1 MRHHLLTSI
10 VGVAL
15 ALAALPAAAAN
26 KDIERL
32 YVQVAALQSQIAD
45 LQRTAEESQ
54 REIKR
59 LTDLL
64 AEQNA
69 FFRKS
74 TQDRRLQDEA
84 LQTTLRE
91 LTERMGELDA
101 RLQSQAAAAAAAAVA
116 AATPPAP
123 IPSSPTDG
131 EPAAGSPATA
141 GAVPVAPTPAPT
153 PAVAPPPAREL
164 YSQAYADYTRG
175 NYDLALQGYR
185 EYLRYYPDTELSDN
199 AQYWIGESLYAKKQF
214 AEAVEAW
221 DELLR
226 QYPASD
232 KLPDG
237 RFKRAM
243 ALERLGRR
251 REALGEYRA
260 VAERYPNSEAGR
272 KAKEK
277 LSP

>member
-1 MRHHLLTSI
+1 MRHPLPLF
-10 VGVAL
+10 VAATACAALL
-15 ALAALPAAAAN
+15 ALPPTAAAAN

-54 REIKR
+54 REVRR

-74 TQDRRLQDEA
+74 VQEQRLQDEA
-84 LQTTLRE
+84 TQTALRE
-91 LTERMGELDA
+91 ITERMGELDA
-101 RLQSQAAAAAAAAVA
+101 RLQSQTAATAAAVA
-116 AATPPAP
+116 AVAAPAP
-123 IPSSPTDG
+123 QPASADSGDG
-131 EPAAGSPATA
+131 
-141 GAVPVAPTPAPT
+141 PVAAAAP
-153 PAVAPPPAREL
+153 PVASPPPAREL

-175 NYDLALQGYR
+175 NYDLAMQGYR
-185 EYLRYYPDTELSDN
+185 EYLRYYPDTDLSDN
-199 AQYWIGESLYAKKQF
+199 AQYWIGESLYAKRLF
-214 AEAVEAW
+214 AEAVDAW

-226 QYPASD
+226 EYPSSD

-251 REALGEYRA
+251 REALAEYRA
-260 VAERYPNSEAGR
+260 VADRYPNSEAGR
-272 KAKEK
+272 KAKER
-277 LSP
+277 LTPQ

>member
-1 MRHHLLTSI
+1 MRHLLPP
-10 VGVAL
+10 
-15 ALAALPAAAAN
+15 LAAATACAVLLAVPATAAN

-54 REIKR
+54 REVRR

-74 TQDRRLQDEA
+74 VQEQRLQDEA
-84 LQTTLRE
+84 TQTALRE
-91 LTERMGELDA
+91 ITERMGELDA
-101 RLQSQAAAAAAAAVA
+101 RLQSQAAAALAAASAAAAPVPA
-116 AATPPAP
+116 PAPADSGDGPPAATPPPPLA
-123 IPSSPTDG
+123 S
-131 EPAAGSPATA
+131 
-141 GAVPVAPTPAPT
+141 
-153 PAVAPPPAREL
+153 PPPAREL

-175 NYDLALQGYR
+175 NYDLAMQGYR
-185 EYLRYYPDTELSDN
+185 EYLRYYPDTDLSDN
-199 AQYWIGESLYAKKQF
+199 AQYWIGESLYAKRLF
-214 AEAVEAW
+214 AEAVDAW

-226 QYPASD
+226 EYPSSD

-251 REALGEYRA
+251 REALAEYRA
-260 VAERYPNSEAGR
+260 VADRYPNSEAGR
-272 KAKEK
+272 KAKER
-277 LSP
+277 LTPQ

>member
-1 MRHHLLTSI
+1 MRHLP
-10 VGVAL
+10 VVVAGACVAL
-15 ALAALPAAAAN
+15 FAVPAAAAN

-32 YVQVAALQSQIAD
+32 YVQIAALQTQIAD

-54 REIKR
+54 REVRR

-69 FFRKS
+69 FFRKT

-84 LQTTLRE
+84 MQTALRE
-91 LTERMGELDA
+91 MTERMSELDA
-101 RLQSQAAAAAAAAVA
+101 RLQSQAAAAQAAAAV
-116 AATPPAP
+116 PAP
-123 IPSSPTDG
+123 LPSGDG
-131 EPAAGSPATA
+131 EPGAPLPAAP
-141 GAVPVAPTPAPT
+141 GAA
-153 PAVAPPPAREL
+153 APPPAREL

-175 NYDLALQGYR
+175 NYDLAMQGYR
-185 EYLRYYPDTELSDN
+185 EYLRYYPDTDLSDN
-199 AQYWIGESLYAKKQF
+199 AQYWIGESLYAKKLF
-214 AEAVEAW
+214 GDAVEAW

-226 QYPASD
+226 EYPSSD
-232 KLPDG
+232 KLPDA

-260 VAERYPNSEAGR
+260 VADRYPNSEAGR
-272 KAKEK
+272 KAKER
-277 LSP
+277 LTPQ

>member
-1 MRHHLLTSI
+1 MRHLLLPVI
-10 VGVAL
+10 GAAAGVAL
-15 ALAALPAAAAN
+15 SAVPATAAN

-54 REIKR
+54 REVRR

-69 FFRKS
+69 FFRK
-74 TQDRRLQDEA
+74 TVQEQRLQDEA
-84 LQTTLRE
+84 TQTALRE
-91 LTERMGELDA
+91 ITERIGELDA
-101 RLQSQAAAAAAAAVA
+101 RLQSQAAMAAAAAAMPATAPLPATDGGEATPV
-116 AATPPAP
+116 ATPPP
-123 IPSSPTDG
+123 
-131 EPAAGSPATA
+131 
-141 GAVPVAPTPAPT
+141 PVAS
-153 PAVAPPPAREL
+153 PPPAREL

-175 NYDLALQGYR
+175 NYDLAMQGYR
-185 EYLRYYPDTELSDN
+185 EYLRYYPDTDLSDN
-199 AQYWIGESLYAKKQF
+199 AQYWIGESLYAKRLY
-214 AEAVEAW
+214 AEAVDAW

-226 QYPASD
+226 EYPSSD

-251 REALGEYRA
+251 REALAEYRA
-260 VAERYPNSEAGR
+260 VADRYPNSEAGR
-272 KAKEK
+272 KAKER
-277 LSP
+277 LTP

>member
-1 MRHHLLTSI
+1 MRHLLLPVI
-10 VGVAL
+10 GAAAGVAL
-15 ALAALPAAAAN
+15 SVVPAAAAN

-54 REIKR
+54 REVRR

-69 FFRKS
+69 FFRKAV
-74 TQDRRLQDEA
+74 QEQRLQDEA
-84 LQTTLRE
+84 TRTALRE
-91 LTERMGELDA
+91 ITERLGELDA
-101 RLQSQAAAAAAAAVA
+101 RLQSQAVMAAAAAVPA
-116 AATPPAP
+116 PAPPATDGGEALPVATPPP
-123 IPSSPTDG
+123 
-131 EPAAGSPATA
+131 
-141 GAVPVAPTPAPT
+141 PVAS
-153 PAVAPPPAREL
+153 PPPAREL

-175 NYDLALQGYR
+175 NYDLAMQGYR
-185 EYLRYYPDTELSDN
+185 EYLRYYPDTDLSDN
-199 AQYWIGESLYAKKQF
+199 AQYWIGESLYAKRLY
-214 AEAVEAW
+214 AEAVDAW

-226 QYPASD
+226 EYPSSD

-251 REALGEYRA
+251 REALAEYRA
-260 VAERYPNSEAGR
+260 VADRYPNSEAGR
-272 KAKEK
+272 KAKER
-277 LSP
+277 LTPQ

>member
-1 MRHHLLTSI
+1 MRHLPI
-10 VGVAL
+10 VLVGAGVAL
-15 ALAALPAAAAN
+15 FAVPAAAAN

-32 YVQVAALQSQIAD
+32 YVQIAALQTQIAD

-54 REIKR
+54 REVRR

-69 FFRKS
+69 FFRKT

-84 LQTTLRE
+84 MQTALRE
-91 LTERMGELDA
+91 MTERMSELDA
-101 RLQSQAAAAAAAAVA
+101 RLQSHAVAQAAAAAAMAVPAAPPPVDGDPEAPAAPLPAAPAVA
-116 AATPPAP
+116 
-123 IPSSPTDG
+123 
-131 EPAAGSPATA
+131 
-141 GAVPVAPTPAPT
+141 
-153 PAVAPPPAREL
+153 APPPAREL

-175 NYDLALQGYR
+175 NYDLAMQGYR
-185 EYLRYYPDTELSDN
+185 EYLRYYPDTDLSDN
-199 AQYWIGESLYAKKQF
+199 AQYWIGESLYAKKLF
-214 AEAVEAW
+214 GEAVEAW

-226 QYPASD
+226 EYPSSD
-232 KLPDG
+232 KLPDA

-260 VAERYPNSEAGR
+260 VADRYPNSEAGR
-272 KAKEK
+272 KAKER
-277 LSP
+277 LTPQ